1 MQPAVQAFSL
11 SAQFARESAMLKL
24 LEERKKW
31 GDPKGYYFTPQSSTV
46 IKSKMAATTIRTR
59 TRFRPPKIRLHCR
72 LLTMGRNHWLPQHVI
87 QLNTIQLFVEK
98 TICLGTQEGANKQLE
113 VSLLCLSNFWQLAL
127 FFSGGEG
134 VCGGV
139 NLSLL

>member
-1 MQPAVQAFSL
+1 
-11 SAQFARESAMLKL
+11 
-24 LEERKKW
+24 
-31 GDPKGYYFTPQSSTV
+31 
-46 IKSKMAATTIRTR
+46 
-59 TRFRPPKIRLHCR
+59 
-72 LLTMGRNHWLPQHVI
+72 MGRNHWLPEHVI
-87 QLNTIQLFVEK
+87 QWNTIHLLVEK
-98 TICLGTQEGANKQLE
+98 AICLGTQEGANKQLE